1 MLFLHY
7 HRENPGFHREKC
19 TKKSKVNNKE
29 NNKVK

>member
-7 HRENPGFHREKC
+7 HRENPGSHREKC
-19 TKKSKVNNKE
+19 TKKSKE